1 MQITINNDNTA
12 LFSQSEFKN
21 VRDRIYLRMMCGE
34 HKEILQFVPHLML
47 EDMAVIFFILP
58 EEGKTSTGQTW
69 ETTPIVSFADLDLW
83 GISRDTLLKTALE
96 NDARDFPA
104 IIDTLTNRIITLY
117 NGEPGGERQEKGLIY
132 VLTNTKMFLGAS
144 CILYPGIPDKIAKR
158 LEGSYYV
165 IPSSIHELL
174 LIPESEMIDTGE
186 MRSIVREINAS
197 EVLVRSEVL
206 SDNIY
211 YYDAGKKCLRTV

>member
-1 MQITINNDNTA
+1 MQITTNNNNTA
-12 LFSQSEFKN
+12 VSLQPEFKD
-21 VRDRIYLRMMCGE
+21 VRDKIYLRMMCGE
-34 HKEILQFVPHLML
+34 HKEILQFIPHIML

-58 EEGKTSTGQTW
+58 EPEPQNTSRAW
-69 ETTPIVSFADLDLW
+69 ETAPIVSFSDLELW
-83 GISRDTLLKTALE
+83 GVSKESLFKTAME

-104 IIDTLTNRIITLY
+104 VIDTLANRLMLL
-117 NGEPGGERQEKGLIY
+117 NGEEPGEIRQEKGLIY

-165 IPSSIHELL
+165 IPSSIHEML